1 MKVIALDQSSTATG
15 VAVFVDKKLKNHI
28 LIKPKVSKKVTQ
40 TVIEREPRLTSIKMT
55 EADYG
60 TTLLR
65 ITAIVDEVETI
76 LKKEKPDVVYFEE
89 IFVKSGTLPNIRGF
103 RSLAR
108 LQGFICHL
116 CHKLG
121 IRYVIVEESVWIKTF
136 GTFGKDVKRDERKK
150 IIMKKINDLYGL
162 DIKVDDVSDA
172 ISIGTYAIEKE
183 NCL

>member
-15 VAVFVDKKLKNHI
+15 VAVFVNKNLKNYT

-40 TVIEREPRLTSIKMT
+40 TVVERESHLTSIKMT
-55 EADYG
+55 ESDYD

-65 ITAIVDEVETI
+65 ITAIVDEIETI

-108 LQGFICHL
+108 LQGFIGYL

-121 IRYVIVEESVWIKTF
+121 IRYVIVEESVWIRTF

-172 ISIGTYAIEKE
+172 ISIGTYAVKKE
-183 NCL
+183 NDL